1 MLMVYARPAI
11 LSLHAR
17 TACVL
22 LAKSVWNVFCFT
34 DEIKVTQTTEQKL
47 QLFTIRQR
55 NSTLHYVL
63 ISAEVSL

>member
-11 LSLHAR
+11 LSLQAM
-17 TACVL
+17 TAYVL
-22 LAKSVWNVFCFT
+22 LAKSLGNVFCFT
-34 DEIKVTQTTEQKL
+34 DEIKVTKTTEQKL

-55 NSTLHYVL
+55 NITPHYVL